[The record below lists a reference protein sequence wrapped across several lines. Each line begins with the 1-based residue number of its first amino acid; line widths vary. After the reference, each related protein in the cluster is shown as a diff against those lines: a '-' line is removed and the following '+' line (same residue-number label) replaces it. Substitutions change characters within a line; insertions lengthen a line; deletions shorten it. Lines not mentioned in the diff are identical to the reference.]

1 MVQNSSTGGGP
12 RGLSPLLEGSLP
24 RLFAPPTPSSRD
36 DVWTAFVHES
46 LKSDLGPRNHRFTV
60 AHWKNGEIIEENLFY
75 DLLGLLKL
83 AANIRV
89 AVESRLPV

>member
-1 MVQNSSTGGGP
+1 
-12 RGLSPLLEGSLP
+12 
-24 RLFAPPTPSSRD
+24 
-36 DVWTAFVHES
+36 VHES

-60 AHWKNGEIIEENLFY
+60 AHCKNGEIIEENLFY